1 MKRKSKTQRRR
12 REQKGGSTRQMAIR
26 FYIDPEA
33 SERVHIHDDMTEQQ
47 FRILLGLVGDY
58 LQTFSTAGGEG
69 FMLRYP
75 NHRINYEENEPDS
88 IFTHVRV
95 LLPQRQT
102 EEINFPPGLS
112 HRLEQVLL
120 PVDVEGAR
128 YYATFSHA

>member
-26 FYIDPEA
+26 FYIDPQGT
-33 SERVHIHDDMTEQQ
+33 ERVHIHDDMTEQQ
-47 FRILLGLVGDY
+47 YRILLGLVGDY
-58 LQTFSTAGGEG
+58 LQTFSTAAAEG
-69 FMLRYP
+69 FMLKYP
-75 NHRINYEENEPDS
+75 TDRINYEENEPDAT
-88 IFTHVRV
+88 FTHVRV
-95 LLPQRQT
+95 LLPQREI
-102 EEINFPPGLS
+102 EEINFPAGLS